1 MGTDAARPWLVVA
14 CLSLALTAG
23 CGGGGQSGQPA
34 ATPAPVV
41 VTHYSDDAELFVE
54 FPPLVAGRSSTFAAH
69 FTRLADFSPVS
80 AGMVEV
86 RLSGGQ
92 APPERFRVRAPTR
105 AGLFTPVVVPRAVG
119 ERQLSVLVESPGL
132 SSRHELGAI
141 TVFADAA
148 AAAAAP
154 GTAGAAPAGDI
165 GFLKEQQWQPPFAH
179 EAVRPPTLRAA
190 AAAAPGPAGAAPA
203 GDIGFLKEQ
212 QWQPPFAHEAV
223 RPRTLRESVPAP
235 ATVRAAG
242 DGEFLVAAPAP
253 GRLVGTAAGFPVIG
267 QRVMQGQV
275 LAMLVPR
282 LGTGTDIGSLD
293 ADLTRARQAAILAH
307 AERMRMESLFAD
319 EAVAER
325 RVAEARA
332 ADRIAQAQLRAAQQ
346 RQSAYRSGG
355 TGAGIPLQ
363 APMTGVLARVPVGQG
378 ATVAEGDALFHVVDP
393 TTLWLAADVADI
405 DAARLRS
412 PTGAEFVLP
421 GSGQILRIDVR
432 GHAGLIGVGGM
443 IDPLSRTVPVI
454 LSFTDPPATL
464 VLNQRVDARI
474 FTGTTREAL
483 SVPASALID
492 DGGARV
498 VYVQR
503 DGESFSRVVVTLGLR
518 DGDRFEVL
526 SGLAPGDRVV
536 TQGAIR
542 IRQAAATPE
551 AMGHGHAH

>member
-1 MGTDAARPWLVVA
+1 MTTTMATTGTTATTTMSTDAARPWLAVT

-23 CGGGGQSGQPA
+23 CGGSGQRGQPA
-34 ATPAPVV
+34 STPAPVV
-41 VTHYSDDAELFVE
+41 VTHYSQDAELFVE
-54 FPPLVAGRSSTFAAH
+54 FPPLVSGRPSTFAAH
-69 FTRLADFSPVS
+69 FTRLEDFSPAT
-80 AGMVEV
+80 AGVVEV
-86 RLSGGQ
+86 QLSGGQ

-132 SSRHELGAI
+132 SSRHDLGAI
-141 TVFADAA
+141 TVFANTTAA
-148 AAAAAP
+148 AS

-179 EAVRPPTLRAA
+179 EAVHA
-190 AAAAPGPAGAAPA
+190 
-203 GDIGFLKEQ
+203 
-212 QWQPPFAHEAV
+212 
-223 RPRTLRESVPAP
+223 RTLRESVTAP
-235 ATVRAAG
+235 ATLRAAG
-242 DGEFLVAAPAP
+242 DGEFLIAAPAP
-253 GRLVGTAAGFPVIG
+253 GRLVGAATGFPVLG
-267 QRVMQGQV
+267 QQVVQGQV

-282 LGTGTDIGSLD
+282 LGTGADIGSLD
-293 ADLTRARQAAILAH
+293 ADLTRARQAAMLAH
-307 AERMRMESLFAD
+307 AERTRMESLFAD

-332 ADRIAQAQLRAAQQ
+332 ADQVAQAQLRAAQQ
-346 RQSAYRSGG
+346 RQSGYRTGGSGG
-355 TGAGIPLQ
+355 IALQ
-363 APMTGVLARVPVGQG
+363 APMTGVLARVHVGQG

-393 TTLWLAADVADI
+393 GTLWLAADVADI

-421 GSGQILRIDVR
+421 GTGQTLRIDV
-432 GHAGLIGVGGM
+432 GSSGELIGVGGL

-454 LSFTDPPATL
+454 FSFTDPPATL

-492 DGGARV
+492 DGGERV

-503 DGESFSRVVVTLGLR
+503 DGESFSRVAVTLGLR

-526 SGLAPGDRVV
+526 SGLARGDRVV

>member
-1 MGTDAARPWLVVA
+1 MTMTMATTGTTAITTMGTDAARPWLAMA
-14 CLSLALTAG
+14 CLSLALAAG
-23 CGGGGQSGQPA
+23 CDGRGQRGQPA

-54 FPPLVAGRSSTFAAH
+54 FPPLVAGRPSTFAAH
-69 FTRLADFSPVS
+69 FTRLADFSPVT
-80 AGMVEV
+80 AGVVEV

-105 AGLFTPVVVPRAVG
+105 AGLFTPVVVPRAIG

-132 SSRHELGAI
+132 SSRHDLGAF

-148 AAAAAP
+148 AARAAP
-154 GTAGAAPAGDI
+154 GT
-165 GFLKEQQWQPPFAH
+165 
-179 EAVRPPTLRAA
+179 
-190 AAAAPGPAGAAPA
+190 AGAAPA

-223 RPRTLRESVPAP
+223 RPRTLRESVRAP

-267 QRVMQGQV
+267 QRVVQGEV

-282 LGTGTDIGSLD
+282 LGTGADIGSLD
-293 ADLTRARQAAILAH
+293 ADLTRARQAAMLAH
-307 AERMRMESLFAD
+307 AERVRMESLYAD

-332 ADRIAQAQLRAAQQ
+332 AERIAQAQLRAAQQ
-346 RQSAYRSGG
+346 RQSAYRAGG
-355 TGAGIPLQ
+355 TSAGIPLH
-363 APMTGVLARVPVGQG
+363 APLTGVLARVPVGQG

-405 DAARLRS
+405 DAARLGS
-412 PTGAEFVLP
+412 PTGAEFLLP
-421 GSGQILRIDVR
+421 GTQEALRVDVGR
-432 GHAGLIGVGGM
+432 NGDLVGVGGM

-492 DGGARV
+492 DGGERV